1 MKTPHNVFAL
11 LMIPWLLRLR
21 NGPTVITVEIS
32 GLTHWEAHQAQ

>member
-21 NGPTVITVEIS
+21 NGPVITVEIS